1 MITYIIKQTNDEL
14 MNWYSS
20 HFFLFL
26 YVSFVTGDT
35 KFVVVDEAF
44 ISIFTDIT
52 ILHIW
57 WLTKKIFAVPSLQK
71 GFFLNANSIYSHIEV
86 YFLFL
91 WLQKRSANWCFLIK
105 CTLSRK
111 CTDRAWNLITNVFV
125 FCKAAT

>member
-20 HFFLFL
+20 YFFFYFYTFRYWWYKVWCRRWSVHLNFYWYYYFAYL
-26 YVSFVTGDT
+26 MIDKENFCR
-35 KFVVVDEAF
+35 A
-44 ISIFTDIT
+44 IFTKR
-52 ILHIW
+52 L
-57 WLTKKIFAVPSLQK
+57 
-71 GFFLNANSIYSHIEV
+71 FLNANSIYSHIEV
-86 YFLFL
+86 SFLFL

-111 CTDRAWNLITNVFV
+111 CIDRAWNLITNVFV